1 MNVDEQRLA
10 APADR
15 MASFAL
21 ADGSRVWL
29 TPGSAVTMRATLLD
43 RAVRLQGEGTFDVR
57 HERRPFAVTAG
68 DVRVVDRGTLF
79 SVARRDGQTAVILA
93 RGAIDI
99 EDSHSGAVIASPHP
113 GQQVALAGDT
123 ATISDVDATA
133 ALAWREGRL
142 VVQDQPLSA
151 VAARLAELSGTP
163 IALRDP
169 AIGTLRVYGTYRIG
183 DAAQFLDA
191 VAALYPVAWRRTE
204 RGMRS
209 TAASAAALGALC
221 VAPALALAPLPA
233 SAQVPPDAGGPIVLP
248 AMPLGEALLA
258 LARQAGR
265 NILFAASDVAGARA
279 PAIRAADF
287 DSALRR
293 LARSNGLVATRL
305 AGGAVRLQRPAAP
318 VRARAPRRLT
328 ALAPL
333 PPRPIEDRTAIVVEA
348 ALAARAW
355 GAGDAALR
363 PQDGLASA
371 QIRRL
376 PDRTIAEALGRLPGI
391 VTLATSLE
399 GAMGRVDHAGRATG
413 DFVAMRGLPGTYV
426 ETRIDGI
433 EIPQSLPYSR
443 GTQLGLMALAP
454 DMALKVHRVLDARL
468 AGRRSPARWISIT
481 SGRLPPRRR
490 GCGWG

>member
-1 MNVDEQRLA
+1 MSTPSPQESALLAQAAQWLERARHGSEADRAAFRAWLQERPEHVAAMDLVERAWRAAPRAAQARGLKARAPAAVAQGHVRSRWRLAGPALGLACAGACAGLAAVAAWTMTVDEQRLA

-99 EDSHSGAVIASPHP
+99 EDSRSGAMIASPHP

-142 VVQDQPLSA
+142 VVQDQPLST
-151 VAARLAELSGTP
+151 VAARLAQLSGTP

-204 RGMRS
+204 RGYE
-209 TAASAAALGALC
+209 
-221 VAPALALAPLPA
+221 VY
-233 SAQVPPDAGGPIVLP
+233 
-248 AMPLGEALLA
+248 
-258 LARQAGR
+258 
-265 NILFAASDVAGARA
+265 
-279 PAIRAADF
+279 
-287 DSALRR
+287 RR
-293 LARSNGLVATRL
+293 
-305 AGGAVRLQRPAAP
+305 
-318 VRARAPRRLT
+318 
-328 ALAPL
+328 
-333 PPRPIEDRTAIVVEA
+333 
-348 ALAARAW
+348 
-355 GAGDAALR
+355 
-363 PQDGLASA
+363 
-371 QIRRL
+371 
-376 PDRTIAEALGRLPGI
+376 
-391 VTLATSLE
+391 
-399 GAMGRVDHAGRATG
+399 
-413 DFVAMRGLPGTYV
+413 
-426 ETRIDGI
+426 
-433 EIPQSLPYSR
+433 
-443 GTQLGLMALAP
+443 
-454 DMALKVHRVLDARL
+454 
-468 AGRRSPARWISIT
+468 
-481 SGRLPPRRR
+481 
-490 GCGWG
+490 